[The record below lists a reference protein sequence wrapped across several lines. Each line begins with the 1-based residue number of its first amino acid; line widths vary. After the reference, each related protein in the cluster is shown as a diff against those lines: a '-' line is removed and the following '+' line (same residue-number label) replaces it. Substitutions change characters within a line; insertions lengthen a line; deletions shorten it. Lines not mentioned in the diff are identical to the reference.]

1 MTSPF
6 ESEQKEHQ
14 SNGHGRCLIVFIVDF
29 EQVILLSWILF
40 IFSSVVVAGSEQL
53 SVAGATRILLLS
65 YDCILTYK
73 LVVGT
78 VIPQSCVTFILAH
91 TACGDNDGLYCSL
104 N

>member
-53 SVAGATRILLLS
+53 SVAGAARIC
-65 YDCILTYK
+65 YY
-73 LVVGT
+73 
-78 VIPQSCVTFILAH
+78 
-91 TACGDNDGLYCSL
+91 
-104 N
+104 

>member
-40 IFSSVVVAGSEQL
+40 IFSSGRFRAIVGCMCN
-53 SVAGATRILLLS
+53 RNMLLLS
-65 YDCILTYK
+65 YDCILTCK
-73 LVVGT
+73 FVVGT
-78 VIPQSCVTFILAH
+78 VIPQSCGISILAH